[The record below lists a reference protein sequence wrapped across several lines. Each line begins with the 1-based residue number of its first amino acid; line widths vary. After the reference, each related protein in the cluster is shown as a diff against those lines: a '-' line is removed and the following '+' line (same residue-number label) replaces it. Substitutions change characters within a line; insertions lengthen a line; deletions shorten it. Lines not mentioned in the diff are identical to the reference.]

1 MRQIAIGIVFA
12 ALLLPGGAVAQAP
25 PRITLTYTDLADLA
39 LPAPIAAH
47 VRIREAIPLKG
58 AQAVGVPAGRARF
71 YVEAD
76 VLSLIRGPADFAPR
90 LHYLTDL
97 PNASDGNTKLQ
108 RKSEYLLLA
117 TPGGRG
123 DRAEVRLATS
133 DAHIP
138 WTPDLGTRIRT
149 LLKEAVAPG
158 AAPAITGVASAFHV
172 PGSLPGES
180 ETQLFLLA
188 DKGKPVSLNILR
200 RPGQAPR
207 WAVALGE
214 IVDEAAAPPTPDSL
228 LWYRLACG
236 LPRSLPAAT
245 LADAAPQ
252 AAAAIKSDYTFV
264 LSRLGPC
271 ERHRT
276 AQPLTRTAP

>member
-1 MRQIAIGIVFA
+1 MRQIATGIVFA
-12 ALLLPGGAVAQAP
+12 ALLLPAGAAAQVP
-25 PRITLTYTDLADLA
+25 PRITLTYADLADLA
-39 LPAPIAAH
+39 LPVPIAAH

-58 AQAVGVPAGRARF
+58 EQAAGVPVGRARF

-90 LHYLTDL
+90 VHYLTDL
-97 PNASDGNTKLQ
+97 PSGSDGGTKLQ

-117 TPGGRG
+117 ASGGRA
-123 DRAEVRLATS
+123 DPAEVRLATS

-138 WTPDLGTRIRT
+138 WTPDLGIRIRA

-158 AAPAITGVASAFHV
+158 AAPPIAGVASAFHV

-180 ETQLFLLA
+180 ETQLFLVA
-188 DKGKPVSLNILR
+188 DKSKPVSLNILR
-200 RPGQAPR
+200 RPGQAPQ

-214 IVDEAAAPPTPDSL
+214 IVDEAAAPPPPDTL

-236 LPRSLPAAT
+236 LPRSLPAAS
-245 LADAAPQ
+245 LADADPQ
-252 AAAAIKSDYTFV
+252 TAAAIRSDYGLV

-276 AQPLTRTAP
+276 ASR